1 MRANYGFLP
10 NLTDGGAGGCAS
22 FPTRSP
28 LIYSDAELMKLSWNN
43 VGELESGW
51 SGAPLFFPMFNEL
64 LADRQRWDHQAASR
78 SELSA
83 E

>member
-1 MRANYGFLP
+1 MEGLEDALLFRRAP
-10 NLTDGGAGGCAS
+10 
-22 FPTRSP
+22 P
-28 LIYSDAELMKLSWNN
+28 LIYSDAELIKLSRNN

-51 SGAPLFFPMFNEL
+51 SGALLFFPMFNEL